1 MTAKT
6 LNWVN
11 MMIKTN
17 KEKLKQ
23 FNDKWLDSN
32 AVGRI
37 IITFTNPLELLVTNP
52 FFAILAWL
60 LLAFFLGASFVGFY
74 PFMMCVFVTV
84 FTINVIHHK
93 DIPEFITQNVNTLF
107 LEN

>member
-1 MTAKT
+1 
-6 LNWVN
+6 
-11 MMIKTN
+11 MIKTN

-23 FNDKWLDSN
+23 YNDKWLDSN

-37 IITFTNPLELLVTNP
+37 IMTFTNPLGLLVTNP

-74 PFMMCVFVTV
+74 PFTMCVFVTV
-84 FTINVIHHK
+84 FTMGIIHHI
-93 DIPEFITQNVNTLF
+93 DIPESITRNVNTLF